1 MKNFLIL
8 ILLVLFTASCQTQQT
23 SKQNEP
29 EVKHNEVPPI
39 SSVAVVVTME
49 GSTHEL
55 HNLNWSKS
63 FVHFSQGEIN
73 AYLMEDDN
81 PVEMNLR
88 LTDMGIL
95 KNGAVVY
102 ELPANNKDGIVI
114 DLNFFNRSRESLVVQ
129 QRILFT
135 EGTIDIKEITRHSL
149 KLAFKGSGHP
159 LMSKQRIPMEGTANI
174 SF

>member
-23 SKQNEP
+23 TKPSEP
-29 EVKHNEVPPI
+29 KVKHSAVPPI
-39 SSVAVVVTME
+39 SSVAVVVAME
-49 GSTHEL
+49 GNSHEL
-55 HNLNWSKS
+55 HNLNWTKS
-63 FVHFSQGEIN
+63 FVHFSRGEIN
-73 AYLMEDDN
+73 AYLTEDDN

-102 ELPANNKDGIVI
+102 ELPTDNKSNILI
-114 DLNFFNRSRESLVVQ
+114 DLNFFNRSRKSLAVQ

-159 LMSKQRIPMEGTANI
+159 LMSKERIPMEGTANI

>member
-1 MKNFLIL
+1 MKNLLIL
-8 ILLVLFTASCQTQQT
+8 MLLVLFTASCQTQQT
-23 SKQNEP
+23 TKPSEP
-29 EVKHNEVPPI
+29 KVKHSAVPPI
-39 SSVAVVVTME
+39 SSVAVVVAME
-49 GSTHEL
+49 GNSHEL
-55 HNLNWSKS
+55 HNLNWTKS
-63 FVHFSQGEIN
+63 FVHFSGGEIN
-73 AYLMEDDN
+73 TYLTEDDN

-102 ELPANNKDGIVI
+102 ELPADNKDNILI
-114 DLNFFNRSRESLVVQ
+114 DLNFINHSRKSLAVQ

-159 LMSKQRIPMEGTANI
+159 LMSKERIPMEGTANI

>member
-1 MKNFLIL
+1 MKNFLTL
-8 ILLVLFTASCQTQQT
+8 IVLVLVTAACQTRPT
-23 SKQNEP
+23 TKQSEP
-29 EVKHNEVPPI
+29 AVKHSDVPPI
-39 SSVAVVVTME
+39 SSVAVVVAME

-55 HNLNWSKS
+55 HNLNWNKS
-63 FVHFSQGEIN
+63 FVSFSQGEIN
-73 AYLMEDDN
+73 AYLTEDDN

-88 LTDMGIL
+88 LTDMVIL

-102 ELPANNKDGIVI
+102 ELPADNQGDRVI
-114 DLNFFNRSRESLVVQ
+114 DLNFFNRSRKSLVVQ

-159 LMSKQRIPMEGTANI
+159 LMSKARIALEGTANI